1 MSGSDEEGR
10 GELIPF
16 LSVRERMR
24 CRASLVTGDSCR
36 PEITIRPTD
45 NAPYPVRLLLQKLSG
60 DNSRKRRF
68 PLTPY
73 ADSLRPLPM
82 QTTKTKREGH
92 FCIVGTAHP
101 DKRET
106 IGDLLRKGKHL
117 YISNPPYD
125 CFPLPQRPLNQL
137 QRIIWF
143 SICRQLTSNQA
154 LLGLQGMLSCR
165 PTNARLHHNQAPFKI
180 RRTLR

>member
-1 MSGSDEEGR
+1 MPP
-10 GELIPF
+10 I
-16 LSVRERMR
+16 
-24 CRASLVTGDSCR
+24 
-36 PEITIRPTD
+36 
-45 NAPYPVRLLLQKLSG
+45 LSG
-60 DNSRKRRF
+60 CCYRNCPGTTPRNTGFRRHRM
-68 PLTPY
+68 PTASAL
-73 ADSLRPLPM
+73 SLCRQRRPRR
-82 QTTKTKREGH
+82 REH
-92 FCIVGTAHP
+92 FCIVETAHP

-106 IGDLLRKGKHL
+106 IGDMLRKGKHL

-125 CFPLPQRPLNQL
+125 CFPLPRRPLNQL

-165 PTNARLHHNQAPFKI
+165 PTNARLQHNQASFKI